1 MNNDQFI
8 FELVRLLG
16 DRRAIRITAPSM
28 GLSLEKVLGPTE
40 PVASQ
45 KKLLQKAMQ
54 HLLQD
59 KCLLAA

>member
-28 GLSLEKVLGPTE
+28 GLSLEKVLEPTE
-40 PVASQ
+40 PVAPQ
-45 KKLLQKAMQ
+45 KKVLEKALK

-59 KCLLAA
+59 KCLMVA